1 MKKLLL
7 FGIIV
12 SMSIGVFGVQA
23 AAQSKALQKAM
34 KKEYKL
40 KMKEYEKGGWKIFGT
55 SHTLDVALLTH
66 YDNLTKDG
74 VTEVMGTAVSS
85 NKNIGKDKVLMSACV
100 TYAQKIGSNI
110 KGRIVEDMGSVV
122 STEELAE
129 FEHFYE
135 AYENSVQAE
144 IKGELRS
151 PGQKV
156 G

>member
-55 SHTLDVALLTH
+55 SHTLIT
-66 YDNLTKDG
+66 
-74 VTEVMGTAVSS
+74 
-85 NKNIGKDKVLMSACV
+85 
-100 TYAQKIGSNI
+100 
-110 KGRIVEDMGSVV
+110 
-122 STEELAE
+122 
-129 FEHFYE
+129 
-135 AYENSVQAE
+135 
-144 IKGELRS
+144 
-151 PGQKV
+151 
-156 G
+156 